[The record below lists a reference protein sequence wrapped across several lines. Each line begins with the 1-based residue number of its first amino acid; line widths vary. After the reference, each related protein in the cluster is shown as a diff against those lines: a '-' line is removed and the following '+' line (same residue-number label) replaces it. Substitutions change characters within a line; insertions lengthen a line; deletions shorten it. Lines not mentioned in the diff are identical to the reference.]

1 MRLEYI
7 GLSELSG
14 SLIALEG
21 VHGVSYDEMAEVTL
35 ENGERR
41 YGRVILIDGDRVIL
55 QVFEG
60 TRGISL
66 ENARTHF
73 TGKSMDIALSREML
87 GRIFDGAGRPIDALG
102 EIYPEERRNING
114 AAINPVSRQYP
125 RSCIYTGISAIDGCS
140 TLIRGQK
147 LPIFS
152 GSGMKHNELAA
163 QMVRQA
169 KVAGEDGE
177 FAIVFAAM
185 GVKNDTAEFF
195 RRNFEEAGALQR
207 VVMFMNLA
215 SDPIIERI
223 LTPRCALT
231 AAEYLAFEHGY
242 HVLVI
247 MTDMTSYCEAVR
259 EFSSSKGEIPSRK
272 GFPAYLYSDLAS
284 LYERA
289 GMIQGRTGSVT
300 QVPILTMPNDDIT
313 HPIPDLTGYITEGQ
327 IVLDRD
333 MDQKGIYP
341 PISILP
347 SLSRLM
353 KDGIGEGFT
362 RADHPAL
369 SNQLFASYSKVQD
382 ARSLAS
388 VIGEDEL
395 SDLDKRYLEFGKAFE
410 NQFINQDML
419 HARTMDQTLDLG
431 WKLLTILPKSELD
444 RVDAKTIE
452 AHYVEDAYKSV
463 LSGDVEREG

>member
-1 MRLEYI
+1 MRLEYM

-14 SLIALEG
+14 SLVALRG
-21 VHGVSYDEMAEVTL
+21 VQGVAYDETAEITL
-35 ENGERR
+35 QNGQRR
-41 YGRVILIDGDRVIL
+41 YGRVILIDGDRVVL

-60 TRGISL
+60 TRGIAL
-66 ENARTHF
+66 DNVRTHF
-73 TGKSMDIALSREML
+73 TGEPIKLPLSKEML
-87 GRIFDGAGRPIDALG
+87 GRIFDGAGRPIDDFG
-102 EIYPEERRNING
+102 ELYPEECRDING
-114 AAINPVSRQYP
+114 SAINPVSRHYP
-125 RSCIYTGISAIDGCS
+125 RSCIYTGISAIDCNM

-163 QMVRQA
+163 QIVRQA
-169 KVAGEDGE
+169 RVGEGE
-177 FAIVFAAM
+177 GDFAIVFAAM
-185 GVKNDTAEFF
+185 GVKNDTADFF
-195 RRNFEEAGALQR
+195 RRSFEEAGALQR

-231 AAEYLAFEHGY
+231 AAEYLAFDKGY

-247 MTDMTSYCEAVR
+247 LTDMTSYCEAVR

-289 GMIQGRTGSVT
+289 GMIRGRPGSVT

-333 MDQKGIYP
+333 MDQKGLYP
-341 PISILP
+341 PIAILP

-362 RADHPAL
+362 RKDHPDLA
-369 SNQLFASYSKVQD
+369 NQLFASYSKVQD

-395 SDLDKRYLEFGKAFE
+395 SESDKQYLQFGKAFE
-410 NQFINQDML
+410 QLFVRQSMYQRRTINE
-419 HARTMDQTLDLG
+419 TLDLG

-444 RVDAKTIE
+444 RVDDATVE
-452 AHYVEDAYKSV
+452 THYVEGAWKSV
-463 LSGDVEREG
+463 LSELDQ

>member
-21 VHGVSYDEMAEVTL
+21 VKDVAYDEMAEVTL

-41 YGRVILIDGDRVIL
+41 YGRVILIDGDKVIL

-66 ENARTHF
+66 ENASTHF
-73 TGKSMDIALSREML
+73 TGKSMDLALSREML
-87 GRIFDGAGRPIDALG
+87 GRVFDGAGRPIDGLG
-102 EIYPEERRNING
+102 EIYPEERRDING
-114 AAINPVSRQYP
+114 SAINPVSRQYP
-125 RSCIYTGISAIDGCS
+125 RSCIYTGISAIDGCA

-147 LPIFS
+147 LPIF
-152 GSGMKHNELAA
+152 
-163 QMVRQA
+163 
-169 KVAGEDGE
+169 
-177 FAIVFAAM
+177 
-185 GVKNDTAEFF
+185 
-195 RRNFEEAGALQR
+195 
-207 VVMFMNLA
+207 
-215 SDPIIERI
+215 ERI

-231 AAEYLAFEHGY
+231 AAEFLAFEHGY
-242 HVLVI
+242 HVLVVL
-247 MTDMTSYCEAVR
+247 TDMTSYCEAVR

-289 GMIQGRTGSVT
+289 GMIRGRAGSVT
-300 QVPILTMPNDDIT
+300 QVPVLTMPNDDIT

-327 IVLDRD
+327 IVLDREL
-333 MDQKGIYP
+333 DQKGIYP
-341 PISILP
+341 PIAILP

-353 KDGIGEGFT
+353 KDGVGKGFT
-362 RADHPAL
+362 RDDHYDL
-369 SNQLFASYSKVQD
+369 SNQLFASYSRVQD

-395 SDLDKRYLEFGKAFE
+395 GELDKQYLAFGSAFE
-410 NQFINQDML
+410 SKFVNQGLTEN
-419 HARTMDQTLDLG
+419 RTLQETLDLG
-431 WKLLTILPKSELD
+431 WKLLSMLPREELD
-444 RVDAKTIE
+444 RIDAKTID
-452 AHYVEDAYKSV
+452 AHYVEDAWKE
-463 LSGDVEREG
+463 LFARQEA

>member
-21 VHGVSYDEMAEVTL
+21 VKNVAFDEMAEVTL
-35 ENGERR
+35 ESGERR
-41 YGRVILIDGDRVIL
+41 YGRVILIDGDRVVL

-66 ENARTHF
+66 ENASTHF
-73 TGKSMDIALSREML
+73 TGKSMDIALSKEML
-87 GRIFDGAGRPIDALG
+87 GRVFDGAGRPIDALG

-114 AAINPVSRQYP
+114 SAINPVSRQYP
-125 RSCIYTGISAIDGCS
+125 RSCIYTGISAIDGTA

-152 GSGMKHNELAA
+152 GAGMAHNELAA

-169 KVAGEDGE
+169 HVAGDDGE

-207 VVMFMNLA
+207 VVMFLNLA

-231 AAEYLAFEHGY
+231 AAEYLAFTHGY
-242 HVLVI
+242 HVLVV

-289 GMIQGRTGSVT
+289 GMIQGKPGSVT

-333 MDQKGIYP
+333 MDQSGVYP
-341 PISILP
+341 PINILS

-362 RADHPAL
+362 RADHPSL
-369 SNQLFASYSKVQD
+369 SNQLFAAYSKVKD

-395 SDLDKRYLEFGKAFE
+395 SDTDKRYLEFGKAFE
-410 NQFINQDML
+410 QYFVQQSDQEDRSL
-419 HARTMDQTLDLG
+419 EQTLELG
-431 WKLLTILPKSELD
+431 WALLSILPRGELD
-444 RVDAKTIE
+444 RVSE
-452 AHYVEDAYKSV
+452 QELNEHYHERAFSAVA
-463 LSGDVEREG
+463 SGGTL

>member
-21 VHGVSYDEMAEVTL
+21 VKNVAFDEMAEVTL
-35 ENGERR
+35 ESGERR
-41 YGRVILIDGDRVIL
+41 YGRVILIDGDRVVL

-66 ENARTHF
+66 ENASTHF
-73 TGKSMDIALSREML
+73 TGKSMDIALSKEML
-87 GRIFDGAGRPIDALG
+87 GRVFDGAGRPIDALG

-114 AAINPVSRQYP
+114 SAINPVSRKYP
-125 RSCIYTGISAIDGCS
+125 RSCIYTGISAIDGCA

-163 QMVRQA
+163 QLVRQA
-169 KVAGEDGE
+169 RVPNQDGE

-195 RRNFEEAGALQR
+195 RRSFEEAGALSR
-207 VVMFMNLA
+207 VVMFLNLA

-231 AAEYLAFEHGY
+231 AAEFLAFEHGY
-242 HVLVI
+242 HVLVVL
-247 MTDMTSYCEAVR
+247 TDMTSYCEALR

-289 GMIQGRTGSVT
+289 GMIHGRTGSVT
-300 QVPILTMPNDDIT
+300 QVPVLTMPNDDIT

-327 IVLDRD
+327 IILSRD
-333 MDQKGIYP
+333 LYRKGVIP
-341 PISILP
+341 PVDVLP
-347 SLSRLM
+347 SLSRL
-353 KDGIGEGFT
+353 KDKGIGPGKT
-362 RADHPAL
+362 REDHAGTM
-369 SNQLFASYSKVQD
+369 NQLFAAYSAGKD
-382 ARSLAS
+382 AKELA
-388 VIGEDEL
+388 
-395 SDLDKRYLEFGKAFE
+395 
-410 NQFINQDML
+410 
-419 HARTMDQTLDLG
+419 
-431 WKLLTILPKSELD
+431 TILGESALSPTDRLYAKFAEEFEQRYVSQGYEENRSIEETLNIGWELLSILPETELKRIKPEFIEKYLPKKQ
-444 RVDAKTIE
+444 A
-452 AHYVEDAYKSV
+452 
-463 LSGDVEREG
+463 

>member
-1 MRLEYI
+1 MIKEYRTIQEVNGPLMVVRRVSGVTYDELGEIELPDGTVRRCQVLEVNGDNAVVQLFESSAGI
-7 GLSELSG
+7 NLAESKVRFLGHPLQL
-14 SLIALEG
+14 
-21 VHGVSYDEMAEVTL
+21 GVS
-35 ENGERR
+35 
-41 YGRVILIDGDRVIL
+41 GD
-55 QVFEG
+55 
-60 TRGISL
+60 
-66 ENARTHF
+66 
-73 TGKSMDIALSREML
+73 ML
-87 GRIFDGAGRPIDALG
+87 GRVFNGMGKPIDG
-102 EIYPEERRNING
+102 GPEILAEEYRDING
-114 AAINPVSRQYP
+114 LPMNPAARDYP
-125 RSCIYTGISAIDGCS
+125 NEFIQTGISTIDGLN
-140 TLIRGQK
+140 TLVRGQK

-163 QMVRQA
+163 QLVRQA
-169 KVAGEDGE
+169 RVPNQDGE

-195 RRNFEEAGALQR
+195 RRSFEEAGALSR
-207 VVMFMNLA
+207 VVMFLNLA

-231 AAEYLAFEHGY
+231 AAEFLAFEHGY
-242 HVLVI
+242 HVLVVL
-247 MTDMTSYCEAVR
+247 TDMTSYCEALR

-289 GMIQGRTGSVT
+289 GMIHGRTGSVT
-300 QVPILTMPNDDIT
+300 QVPVLTMPNDDIT

-327 IVLDRD
+327 IVLDREL
-333 MDQKGIYP
+333 DQKGIYP
-341 PISILP
+341 PIAILP

-353 KDGIGEGFT
+353 KDGVGKGFT
-362 RADHPAL
+362 REDHYDV

-395 SDLDKRYLEFGKAFE
+395 SELDKQYLAFGDAFE
-410 NQFINQDML
+410 RKFVHQSLVEN
-419 HARTMDQTLDLG
+419 RTIAETLDLG
-431 WKLLTILPKSELD
+431 WKLLTMLPRGELD

-452 AHYVEDAYKSV
+452 AHYVEGAWKE
-463 LSGDVEREG
+463 LFERKQS

>member
-14 SLIALEG
+14 SLIAVQG
-21 VHGVSYDEMAEVTL
+21 VKGVAYDEMAEITL
-35 ENGERR
+35 TDGSRR
-41 YGRVILIDGDRVIL
+41 YGRVILLDGDKAVL

-73 TGKSMDIALSREML
+73 TGRSMDIALSKEML
-87 GRIFDGAGRPIDALG
+87 GRVFDGAGRPIDGLG

-114 AAINPVSRQYP
+114 SAINPVSRQYP

-163 QMVRQA
+163 QIVRQA
-169 KVAGEDGE
+169 RVADQDGA

-207 VVMFMNLA
+207 VVMFLNLA

-231 AAEYLAFEHGY
+231 AAEYLAFTHGY

-247 MTDMTSYCEAVR
+247 LTDMTSYCEAVR

-289 GMIQGRTGSVT
+289 GMIRGKSGSVT
-300 QVPILTMPNDDIT
+300 QVPVLTMPNDDIT

-333 MDQKGIYP
+333 MDQKGVYP
-341 PISILP
+341 PIAILP

-353 KDGIGEGFT
+353 KDGTGEGYT
-362 RADHPAL
+362 RADHPAV
-369 SNQLFASYSKVQD
+369 SNQLFASYSKVQE

-395 SDLDKRYLEFGKAFE
+395 SQVDKQYLEFGRAFE
-410 NQFINQDML
+410 SVFVRQEI
-419 HARTMDQTLDLG
+419 AESRSIDQTLDLG
-431 WKLLTILPKSELD
+431 WKLLTLLPKSELD
-444 RVDAKTIE
+444 RVDAQTLE
-452 AHYVEDAYKSV
+452 AHYVPDAWKSV
-463 LSGDVEREG
+463 YQPK